1 MRGELGERCDLTS
14 PRPDLPRFE
23 DHRKQAGVNNHLTV
37 FLRKIFCNENW
48 FLFQLSWLEV
58 VFASSASSVRLQ
70 SLSYR
75 AQSDLSLFI
84 SWWGSEDLGVG
95 GGGKKSRGFQG
106 ERSGDQ
112 SSLTGYRKKGRL
124 YKIVYQGEVSLKY
137 YRVYGGDQLNLAVT
151 QPKSF
156 DRFRR

>member
-1 MRGELGERCDLTS
+1 MICHYLS
-14 PRPDLPRFE
+14 PDGGRR
-23 DHRKQAGVNNHLTV
+23 T
-37 FLRKIFCNENW
+37 W
-48 FLFQLSWLEV
+48 
-58 VFASSASSVRLQ
+58 
-70 SLSYR
+70 
-75 AQSDLSLFI
+75 
-84 SWWGSEDLGVG
+84 G

-151 QPKSF
+151 QHTYIHTYIHSLF
-156 DRFRR
+156 DK